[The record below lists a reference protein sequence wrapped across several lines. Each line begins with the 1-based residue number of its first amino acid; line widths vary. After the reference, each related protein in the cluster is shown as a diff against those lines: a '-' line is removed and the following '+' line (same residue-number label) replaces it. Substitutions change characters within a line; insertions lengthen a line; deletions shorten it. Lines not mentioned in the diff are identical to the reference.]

1 MIQFLSWLNPL
12 RNPLRLYRDIQSMRK
27 WFKEYEK
34 ANPEYKKNNEVIL
47 SSLYGL
53 MMQVLI
59 IIVII
64 QAGLYLG
71 N

>member
-1 MIQFLSWLNPL
+1 
-12 RNPLRLYRDIQSMRK
+12 MRK